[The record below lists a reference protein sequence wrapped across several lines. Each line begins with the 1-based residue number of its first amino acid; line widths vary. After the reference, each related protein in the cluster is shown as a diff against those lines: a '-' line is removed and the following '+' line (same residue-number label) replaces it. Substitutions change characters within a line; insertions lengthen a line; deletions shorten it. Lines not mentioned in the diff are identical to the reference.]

1 MIPPLIRKV
10 RTVLRYLVPTAED
23 RDYIALMR
31 AEGQFD
37 PDYYLASTPGLKP
50 LFRIWPERH
59 YVQLGEANGLC
70 PNPRFSPRAYL
81 FHNPDLDR
89 PGIRPLLHYMR
100 TGAAETRQVLAPPG
114 GPGPA
119 LGTLPRI
126 EARDIPDPPAAVAI
140 LVHVYYT
147 DFWSELAPAL
157 AAQHFGFDLFVT
169 ISEQPDAAGLEA
181 RIMQAFPDA
190 RVWRMPNHGRDIF
203 PFLHLLNAGIFEPYR
218 AVCKLHSKKSP
229 HRADGEDWRRSLI
242 AGILGD
248 PVRTEAR
255 LARFLADDSAGFWV
269 SDGHLYEGDR
279 WWGINGARAAELL
292 ARGGL
297 LPGHGPLRFPAGS
310 IYWTKP
316 PVLAR
321 LAALSLGAADFEPE
335 QALVDGTTA
344 HAVERIMGCLAQ
356 VDGLQIRQS
365 ADLDRPVRAPL

>member
-1 MIPPLIRKV
+1 MIPTLIRKV
-10 RTVLRYLVPTAED
+10 RTVLRYLFPTAED

-37 PDYYLASTPGLKP
+37 RDYYLASTPGLRR
-50 LFRIWPERH
+50 LFQIWPERH

-81 FHNPDLDR
+81 FHNPDLDD

-100 TGAAETRQVLAPPG
+100 TGAAESRKVLAAAG
-114 GPGPA
+114 GPAP
-119 LGTLPRI
+119 GTLPRI
-126 EARDIPDPPAAVAI
+126 ESCDGPAPPAEVAI
-140 LVHVYYT
+140 LVHVYYP
-147 DFWSELAPAL
+147 DFWAEMAPVL
-157 AAQHFGFDLFVT
+157 TAQRFGFDLFVT
-169 ISEQPDAAGLEA
+169 ISEQSGAAALEA
-181 RIMQAFPDA
+181 RIAQTFPAA
-190 RVWRMPNHGRDIF
+190 RIWRMPNHGRDIF
-203 PFLHLLNAGIFEPYR
+203 PFIHLLNAGIFEPYR

-229 HRADGEDWRRSLI
+229 HRADGEAWRRSLI

-248 PVRTEAR
+248 PLRTEAR
-255 LARFLADDSAGFWV
+255 LARFLADESAGFWV
-269 SDGHLYEGDR
+269 SDGHLFEGDQ
-279 WWGINGARAAELL
+279 WWGINGARAAEIL

-297 LPGHGPLRFPAGS
+297 QLGDGPLRFPAGS

-356 VDGLQIRQS
+356 ADGLQIRQS
-365 ADLDRPVRAPL
+365 TDLDRPVRTPP